1 MSTPQLEAQIDTVVK
16 RLALAL
22 QAPPAVLEPEVRAAF
37 AEWGDA
43 RVRDFVPI
51 FVERSLRD
59 RLRTSTP
66 SPAA

>member
-1 MSTPQLEAQIDTVVK
+1 MSTAQLESQIDTVVK
-16 RLALAL
+16 RLAMAL
-22 QAPPAVLEPEVRAAF
+22 KAPPSVLEPEVRAAF

-51 FVERSLRD
+51 FVERALRD
-59 RLRTSTP
+59 RLRAVTP